1 LDTEKFWNPVLE
13 TMPRENL
20 EKLQLKKFK
29 RTMQYAIDHSPF
41 YQRKYEEAGVS
52 PGDIKT
58 LEDVRRV
65 PLVDKSDFKLAQKDK
80 DPPPFGELLGVPL
93 EEVMSF
99 SHTSGTTGTPVYLPD
114 TAESFEDWKES
125 WCYCLYGMGFRNTDI
140 VFMPF
145 PYNVYLGFWLGHLSA
160 QKLGC
165 TVVPGGGLDTR
176 GRIRTMQEVEAT
188 ATMCTPTYGFHM
200 AKVAHEM
207 GLDLAKDLKVSKMLV
222 MGEPVS
228 PETKQELER
237 QWGAD
242 VYEHIGTGESCAWAA
257 SCTEKRGM
265 HVLEHLFLLEVLDRE
280 TVSKPVAPGE
290 EGIGVITT
298 FGRRSFPCVRFNLW
312 DIMTINEEPCPCGR
326 TSKMIDSVPGRA
338 DMVLKLRGVL
348 FSPAS
353 IEEIIGTKFPEI
365 AEYEI
370 VATRSGTR
378 EDLLVKA
385 EPSPSVSESSH
396 SDIKSRLIEE
406 IKFKTNLSFDVEF
419 VSTNSLPRYE
429 IKSRRFKDLR
439 GK

>member
-1 LDTEKFWNPVLE
+1 LDIEKYWNPVLE

-29 RTMQYAIDHSPF
+29 RTMQYAIDHSLF

-165 TVVPGGGLDTR
+165 TVIPGGGLDTK
-176 GRIRTMQEVEAT
+176 GRIRTMKEEEVT

-312 DIMTINEEPCPCGR
+312 DIMTI
-326 TSKMIDSVPGRA
+326 K
-338 DMVLKLRGVL
+338 